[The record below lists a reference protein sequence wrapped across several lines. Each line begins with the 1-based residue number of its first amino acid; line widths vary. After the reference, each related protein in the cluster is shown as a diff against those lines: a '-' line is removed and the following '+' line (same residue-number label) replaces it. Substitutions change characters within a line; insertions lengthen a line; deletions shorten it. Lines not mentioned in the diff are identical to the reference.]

1 MFYYCPDLH
10 CTKLHCTANAVDF
23 EENTILKCFAL
34 YGTDCTAL
42 LELKAIVIFPIQVQC
57 SIDLFFIMY

>member
-1 MFYYCPDLH
+1 M
-10 CTKLHCTANAVDF
+10 TKLHCTASVVDF
-23 EENTILKCFAL
+23 EENTILQCFAL
-34 YGTDCTAL
+34 YGTVCTAL